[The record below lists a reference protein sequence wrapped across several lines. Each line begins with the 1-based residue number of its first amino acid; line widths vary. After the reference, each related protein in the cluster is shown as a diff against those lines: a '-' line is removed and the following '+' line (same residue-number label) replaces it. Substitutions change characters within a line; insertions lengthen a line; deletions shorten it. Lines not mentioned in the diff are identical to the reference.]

1 MGFLYGRNIFV
12 EGLFARIMYQSL
24 RIMHEQAVGGTRRA
38 LLGIV
43 IRALAQRTGPQ
54 VKLH

>member
-1 MGFLYGRNIFV
+1 
-12 EGLFARIMYQSL
+12 MYHSL

-38 LLGIV
+38 MLGIV
-43 IRALAQRTGPQ
+43 IRALAHRSGPQ